1 MIMSQNMQNIQN
13 NVRAKGSAQPGRF
26 PTGELARLQSACR
39 LAADVHQQRG
49 FGGFVGFVIKNKNN
63 NN

>member
-1 MIMSQNMQNIQN
+1 MQNIQN

-49 FGGFVGFVIKNKNN
+49 FGGFVGFVMKNKNN
-63 NN
+63 NNKTIIR